1 MDILDWFIVQTFTH
15 HKKKPPQLYH
25 ISCISDMCAV
35 FFKQQK
41 STKLAFSTEREKN
54 KHITRQITH
63 QKLKAKENVKRVKAI
78 QFSS

>member
-15 HKKKPPQLYH
+15 YKTKPPQLYH

-41 STKLAFSTEREKN
+41 STKHAFSTEWKKN

-63 QKLKAKENVKRVKAI
+63 QQLKAKKT
-78 QFSS
+78 

>member
-15 HKKKPPQLYH
+15 HEKMPPQLYH

-41 STKLAFSTEREKN
+41 ISTKLAFSTKKKKKTN
-54 KHITRQITH
+54 ILLDK
-63 QKLKAKENVKRVKAI
+63 
-78 QFSS
+78 

>member
-41 STKLAFSTEREKN
+41 KVRNLHFLLREK
-54 KHITRQITH
+54 KKQTYY
-63 QKLKAKENVKRVKAI
+63 
-78 QFSS
+78 